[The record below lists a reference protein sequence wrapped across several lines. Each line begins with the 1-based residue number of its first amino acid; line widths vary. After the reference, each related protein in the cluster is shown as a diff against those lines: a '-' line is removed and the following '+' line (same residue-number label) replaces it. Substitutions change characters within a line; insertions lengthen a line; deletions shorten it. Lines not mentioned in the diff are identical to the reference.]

1 MRGGRWGVPRR
12 KKVVM
17 FGIGTGEL
25 ILLGI
30 IALVVLGP
38 EKFPEFAKIAMRAFR
53 DLRGYVDDIKS
64 EMAAELKPVQRE
76 IQQLAYRDPEEYID
90 KLSNALASVD
100 DEEKKTPSP
109 TETQDSASVTTE
121 AGQPSAV
128 PAGDSPS
135 TETTP
140 SDGGSDT
147 AVESNATRSLYDD

>member
-1 MRGGRWGVPRR
+1 
-12 KKVVM
+12 M

-100 DEEKKTPSP
+100 DEEKKTPSS
-109 TETQDSASVTTE
+109 TETQDAAVASTE
-121 AGQPSAV
+121 ASQPEDAA

-135 TETTP
+135 TEAAL
-140 SDGGSDT
+140 SEGGSDG
-147 AVESNATRSLYDD
+147 AGASHSTRGLYDD